1 MSSKKTDIS
10 DDEAEPITD
19 ERSRYLKLLDLWQEL
34 DDDHKRRFI
43 SLIQEAADE
52 VKPH

>member
-1 MSSKKTDIS
+1 MSSKKTETG

-19 ERSRYLKLLDLWQEL
+19 DRLRYLKLLDLWQEL

-43 SLIQEAADE
+43 TLIQEAAEE
-52 VKPH
+52 VKQN